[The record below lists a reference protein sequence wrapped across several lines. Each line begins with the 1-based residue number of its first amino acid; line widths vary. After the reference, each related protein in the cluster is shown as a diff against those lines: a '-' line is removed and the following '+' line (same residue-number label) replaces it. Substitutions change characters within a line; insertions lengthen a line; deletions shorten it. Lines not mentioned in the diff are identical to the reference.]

1 MLILYTNFET
11 EFAMRRAL
19 PILRKIN
26 QKHVLVVVFFKNNEL
41 EEMAYQPVKTTRDI
55 YKTVVSE
62 KMVSVKSRIAQEL
75 SQNGI
80 HTILTRPEELSINS
94 INKYLELKAKGAI

>member
-1 MLILYTNFET
+1 
-11 EFAMRRAL
+11 
-19 PILRKIN
+19 
-26 QKHVLVVVFFKNNEL
+26 
-41 EEMAYQPVKTTRDI
+41 
-55 YKTVVSE
+55 
-62 KMVSVKSRIAQEL
+62 MVSVKSRIAQEL